1 MVTSNSESN
10 KVLVANKSLS
20 PQFPVPSLEG
30 VCQSLHLGHHQ
41 DEVVKGEPPSSGVMF
56 YQDIL
61 HINKVVCETILIKVA
76 IKEGAGRMNGHETSI
91 LLCTC

>member
-1 MVTSNSESN
+1 MTSNGESN

-30 VCQSLHLGHHQ
+30 VCQSLNLGHHQ

-61 HINKVVCETILIKVA
+61 YSIKWFVKVSSLKVA
-76 IKEGAGRMNGHETSI
+76 IKENYEEQEE
-91 LLCTC
+91 

>member
-1 MVTSNSESN
+1 MTSNSESN
-10 KVLVANKSLS
+10 KILVANESLS
-20 PQFPVPSLEG
+20 PQFSVPSLEG

-61 HINKVVCETILIKVA
+61 YKVA
-76 IKEGAGRMNGHETSI
+76 CESI
-91 LLCTC
+91 LLKSCYQGEL